1 MDHVEN
7 SQKQRDRNYDVT
19 LFLLLL
25 MMDDDGG
32 YVVWNIP
39 YHRFFTIKKQVSY
52 WLCFPICEGFGHK

>member
-1 MDHVEN
+1 
-7 SQKQRDRNYDVT
+7 VT